1 MNKLGCYRVGS
12 LLTHSKLEAIELHT
26 KTGIHPHWDFNEA
39 VFSSYNWTIEPSK
52 TILEL
57 YKERAQQLRDQYD
70 YIVLMYSGGAD
81 STTVL
86 ESFVNNDIKIDEVAS
101 YINYNATGD
110 KENWLNSEIFNVSVP
125 TIDRIKE
132 KHPYIKYRM
141 IDLTELTVDTFKKD
155 TTKFDWIYSVNMF
168 LNPNAASRE
177 DLPLKIKE
185 WADII
190 YSGKKLCILWALD
203 KPRVLHQD
211 GQYVFSFIDFIDNGP
226 TVKSISGLQPY
237 TDELFYWTPDK
248 PEILIKQ
255 GHLIKNYLSR
265 FNVTSLPFVST
276 VKSDL
281 AYRVVDGKKYWLSNH
296 GVHQL
301 IYPQWDINTFTV
313 GKPNSIVFTPRDT
326 WFYNIEKEND
336 IKKNWKTGLDKLWST
351 VPDYWKND
359 VNDISHG
366 LKASLS
372 KEYILGT

>member
-1 MNKLGCYRVGS
+1 MNKLGCYRVGD
-12 LLTHSKLEAIELHT
+12 LCTHSKLEAIELHT

-39 VFSSYNWTIEPSK
+39 VFSSYNWTVEPAK
-52 TILEL
+52 PILEL

-132 KHPYIKYRM
+132 SHPYIKYRM

-155 TTKFDWIYSVNMF
+155 STKFDWIYSVNMF

-190 YSGKKLCILWALD
+190 HSGKKLCVLWALD
-203 KPRVLHQD
+203 KPRVLHQN

-226 TVKSISGLQPY
+226 TVKSIAGLQPY

-265 FNVTSLPFVST
+265 YDVTTLPFVST
-276 VKSDL
+276 AKSDL
-281 AYRVVDGKKYWLSNH
+281 AFREVNGKKYWLSNH

-301 IYPQWDINTFTV
+301 IYPQWDIDTFTV

-336 IKKNWKTGLDKLWST
+336 IKKNWKTGLDKLWAT